1 MTDKELLEDCV
12 MLSKTEYNGS
22 IRALQIIDII
32 SDVLDAKMY
41 QGDTIKTIKLV
52 LGKNVKDDEEE

>member
-22 IRALQIIDII
+22 VRALQIIDII
-32 SDVLDAKMY
+32 SDILDADMY
-41 QGDTIKTIKLV
+41 QNQTIDMIRLV
-52 LGKNVKDDEEE
+52 LGKKVKED